1 MQPGAAGDDGNEKP
15 HKKGKEIMLEHENDI
30 VKSKK
35 EKILNDRDKGKL
47 RYSLVSIEL

>member
-1 MQPGAAGDDGNEKP
+1 MMEMKKKP